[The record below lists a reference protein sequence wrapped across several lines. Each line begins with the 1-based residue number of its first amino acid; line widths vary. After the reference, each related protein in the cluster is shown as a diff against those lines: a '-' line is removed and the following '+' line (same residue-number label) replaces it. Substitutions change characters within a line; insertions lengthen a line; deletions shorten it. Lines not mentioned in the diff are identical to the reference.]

1 MIIILTKSKNKV
13 IKIDKKVGKPPQ
25 QVVLRKNPKTIR
37 TLINNCLL

>member
-13 IKIDKKVGKPPQ
+13 IKIDKKVGESPLAGSFK
-25 QVVLRKNPKTIR
+25 KNLKTIR